1 MSEEQLFVNSLLL
14 LLLLGTEPNILPA
27 GRHTD
32 EAECKSHSTQ
42 MCPNTPSGL
51 LILIVLCM
59 CMCVCSCFVVY
70 YYYYYYY

>member
-1 MSEEQLFVNSLLL
+1 MYYDYCIKFCYEYNV
-14 LLLLGTEPNILPA
+14 LPA

-59 CMCVCSCFVVY
+59 HVYVCLLVFSCIY
-70 YYYYYYY
+70 Y